1 MGSVFSFNGKPEIP
15 GFRALAR
22 LAGVRPSVHA
32 QRQVSVP
39 KSLLVQKSI
48 PVCGFCRAERKSRL
62 RGRSLRYCHRL
73 SRVIDRRFRFGREER
88 ALAFDLVRKPDA
100 FFGLRGITDVLNS
113 NPFHLV
119 AGKPDRDPH
128 R

>member
-32 QRQVSVP
+32 QGQVSVP
-39 KSLLVQKSI
+39 KIPPVQKSF
-48 PVCGFCRAERKSRL
+48 PVCGFCRAKRKSRL
-62 RGRSLRYCHRL
+62 QGRSPRYSHCL
-73 SRVIDRRFRFGREER
+73 SRVIDRRFRFGGEER

-100 FFGLRGITDVLNS
+100 LFGLRGITDVLNS
-113 NPFHLV
+113 NHFHLV
-119 AGKPDRDPH
+119 AGKPDRDPN

>member
-39 KSLLVQKSI
+39 KILLVQKSI
-48 PVCGFCRAERKSRL
+48 PVCGFCRAKRKSRL
-62 RGRSLRYCHRL
+62 QRRSPRYSHCL
-73 SRVIDRRFRFGREER
+73 SRVIDRRFRFGGEER

-100 FFGLRGITDVLNS
+100 LFGLRGITDVLNS
-113 NPFHLV
+113 NHFHLV
-119 AGKPDRDPH
+119 AGKPDRDPN